1 MAIKLTQL
9 NTFQSYGTYTTYISI
24 KQTSDAFLV
33 VNSTYRFSYFAY
45 ILEGVANYP

>member
-1 MAIKLTQL
+1 MAIKHTQL
-9 NTFQSYGTYTTYISI
+9 NTFQSYGTYTTYIPI

-33 VNSTYRFSYFAY
+33 VDSTYRFSYFAY